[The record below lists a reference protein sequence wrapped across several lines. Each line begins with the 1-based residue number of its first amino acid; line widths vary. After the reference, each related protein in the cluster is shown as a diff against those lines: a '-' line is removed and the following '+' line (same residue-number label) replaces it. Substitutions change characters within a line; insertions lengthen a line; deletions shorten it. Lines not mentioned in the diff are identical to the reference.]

1 MAYRRIAELEAEIAL
16 LERII
21 KRLQDER
28 NRIYSEQLP
37 TTTNRRPRD
46 ERA

>member
-1 MAYRRIAELEAEIAL
+1 MPHRRIAELEAEIAL

-37 TTTNRRPRD
+37 TTTKRSPRD
-46 ERA
+46 D

>member
-21 KRLQDER
+21 RRLQDER
-28 NRIYSEQLP
+28 NRIYSEQLQAR
-37 TTTNRRPRD
+37 TGTAR
-46 ERA
+46 

>member
-37 TTTNRRPRD
+37 TTTNGGPHN